1 MAQPPDPLPPVF
13 RLIARRMPQ
22 WQARVIFDVGANVGQ
37 SALDFAHAWPDAA
50 IHCFEPVPASH
61 AQLVANTS
69 HLPQIT
75 AHALGLANRA
85 GPQRMSN
92 RDTSTTNRVLPDHA
106 TDGVEVMLAKGADL
120 LETLSVPRLSF
131 LKIDTEG
138 HDLEALKGFGPT
150 LRHVDFVQVE
160 AGMNPYNR
168 THVPFAKLTAHLEK
182 SGFLLFHI
190 LEQVFEFKR
199 GGRPVLRRA
208 NPVFINGD
216 MVDLTG
222 IR

>member
-1 MAQPPDPLPPVF
+1 
-13 RLIARRMPQ
+13 
-22 WQARVIFDVGANVGQ
+22 
-37 SALDFAHAWPDAA
+37 
-50 IHCFEPVPASH
+50 
-61 AQLVANTS
+61 
-69 HLPQIT
+69 
-75 AHALGLANRA
+75 
-85 GPQRMSN
+85 
-92 RDTSTTNRVLPDHA
+92 
-106 TDGVEVMLAKGADL
+106 
-120 LETLSVPRLSF
+120 
-131 LKIDTEG
+131 
-138 HDLEALKGFGPT
+138 
-150 LRHVDFVQVE
+150 
-160 AGMNPYNR
+160 MNPYNR